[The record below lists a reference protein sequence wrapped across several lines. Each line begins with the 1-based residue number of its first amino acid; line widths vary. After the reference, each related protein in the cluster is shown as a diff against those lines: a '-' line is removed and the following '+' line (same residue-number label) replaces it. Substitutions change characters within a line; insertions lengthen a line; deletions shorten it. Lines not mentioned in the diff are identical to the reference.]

1 MHPSA
6 RRHRLR
12 PPEYRLGGTIGHWR
26 QPTPATMVPPRT
38 VGNMTAKEPRHG
50 AVSPSWLRRALH
62 HTQGHSSA
70 GQQAR
75 RKAVVNFIQT
85 LPQYG
90 SYPHART
97 MCEAFTPAISQFM
110 APGTRRLAGDF
121 LQSGDAEIWR
131 SYARKNLKGP
141 IHRYLGCVDARPGH
155 CRHCPRARS
164 CARQGHRWTGWHAP
178 CDPAFAGRLF
188 SPHPGRR
195 SAKAGATASGRLKTL
210 WLRAASSGAGP
221 CRPWRPDRSRSRR
234 THPTGR

>member
-1 MHPSA
+1 VPDRVSA
-6 RRHRLR
+6 GTVS
-12 PPEYRLGGTIGHWR
+12 PEL
-26 QPTPATMVPPRT
+26 APPRF
-38 VGNMTAKEPRHG
+38 APHARAFLRWPAG
-50 AVSPSWLRRALH
+50 A
-62 HTQGHSSA
+62 TE
-70 GQQAR
+70 
-75 RKAVVNFIQT
+75 AVVNFIQT

-164 CARQGHRWTGWHAP
+164 CARQGP
-178 CDPAFAGRLF
+178 AGRGGTRCATPPSRAGS
-188 SPHPGRR
+188 SPRTRGEGALRPGQLLP
-195 SAKAGATASGRLKTL
+195 A
-210 WLRAASSGAGP
+210 
-221 CRPWRPDRSRSRR
+221 D
-234 THPTGR
+234 